1 MAEDSVVIR
10 TPRLTLR
17 NFAVTDAADM
27 FEMNN
32 DPDVIRYTGDDP
44 FESIEAAEKFIVG
57 YDAYKRTGCGRWT
70 VLFDGKYVGWCGL
83 NFNHDIKET
92 DLGFR
97 FLKKYWNKGIATEA
111 AGACIEYGFRELGL
125 KKIIGRA
132 MKENVASIQVLR
144 KVGMKF
150 EKEFEAHGGKCVQ
163 YAIKQPQ

>member
-1 MAEDSVVIR
+1 MVKDSFVIR

-17 NFAVTDAADM
+17 NFDVMDAGDM
-27 FEMNN
+27 FEMNH

-44 FESIEAAEKFIVG
+44 FESVEAAKKFIVG

-70 VLFDGKYVGWCGL
+70 VLLEGKYAGWCGL

-111 AGACIEYGFRELGL
+111 ARACVEYGFSELGL
-125 KKIIGRA
+125 NKIIGRA
-132 MKENVASIQVLR
+132 MEENVGSIHVLQ

-150 EKEFEAHGGKCVQ
+150 EKEFEAHGGTCVQ
-163 YAIKQPQ
+163 YAIQKT